1 MAPLMESLLVTLHVM
16 ANLVWIGA
24 IASVGWLTRHAGALA
39 DGKERE
45 GARAVSR
52 VAYELL
58 YKRVA
63 VPAFGISFVCGLARL
78 FKTTDYYMHAPWFH
92 AKLLFAFVVIGLHHV
107 LGARARRMA
116 QAAATADG
124 SMQGAGVS
132 GILTGALLASAFLA
146 VVFVVFQA
154 SLLK

>member
-39 DGKERE
+39 EGKDRD

-63 VPAFGISFVCGLARL
+63 APAFGISFLCGLGRL
-78 FKTTDYYMHAPWFH
+78 FKTTDYYMHAHWFH
-92 AKLLFAFVVIGLHHV
+92 AKLLFAFLVIGLHHV
-107 LGARARRMA
+107 LGARARRVA
-116 QAAATADG
+116 QAAMADG
-124 SMQGAGVS
+124 SMQGAKVS
-132 GILTGALLASAFLA
+132 GILTGALLASAFIT
-146 VVFVVFQA
+146 VVLVVFQA